1 MSPRA
6 VVVGPPGAGKTSVG
20 RLLAER
26 WSVTFRDTDADVQRM
41 AGKTISELFTDDG
54 EEAFRQLEERALERA
69 LAEHAGVLAV
79 GGGIVVSER
88 NRERLAGHPVVYL
101 AVGLAEGAR
110 RTGLSTARPL
120 LAGVNPRA
128 TFKQLL
134 DARTPLYREV
144 AALELDTD
152 GVVPERLV
160 ERVIAELP
168 GASGDAAHGQP

>member
-1 MSPRA
+1 MSPRV

-26 WSVTFRDTDADVQRM
+26 WSATFRDTDADVQRM

-54 EEAFRQLEERALERA
+54 EDAFRRIEERAVERA
-69 LAEHAGVLAV
+69 LAEHDGVLAV
-79 GGGIVVSER
+79 GGGVVISER
-88 NRERLAGHPVVYL
+88 NRKCLAGHPVVYL

-144 AALELDTD
+144 ATLELDTD
-152 GVVPERLV
+152 GVAPARLV

-168 GASGDAAHGQP
+168 GASGESVHDQS